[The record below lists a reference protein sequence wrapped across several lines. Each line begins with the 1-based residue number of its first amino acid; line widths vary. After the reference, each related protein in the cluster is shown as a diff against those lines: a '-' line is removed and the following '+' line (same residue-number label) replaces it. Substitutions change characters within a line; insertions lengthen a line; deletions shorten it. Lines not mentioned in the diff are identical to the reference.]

1 MSAAQSPVG
10 DRMSRL
16 EQRLD
21 SLCNQFQ
28 KLNTDSKENQNRAM
42 PSCHSCQGR
51 GHFKR
56 DCNWASGSS
65 DQSVQCQL
73 CVQFGHTSINCR
85 KYQHSGN
92 KRRSRG
98 TRREPLREQ

>member
-1 MSAAQSPVG
+1 MCAAQSAVG

-16 EQRLD
+16 DQRLD
-21 SLCNQFQ
+21 FLCNQFQ
-28 KLNTDSKENQNRAM
+28 KLNTDSKENQSHAM
-42 PSCHSCQGR
+42 PSCHACQGR

-65 DQSVQCQL
+65 DPSVQCQL

-85 KYQHSGN
+85 KYQRPGN
-92 KRRSRG
+92 ERRSRG
-98 TRREPLREQ
+98 TRRDPLREQ